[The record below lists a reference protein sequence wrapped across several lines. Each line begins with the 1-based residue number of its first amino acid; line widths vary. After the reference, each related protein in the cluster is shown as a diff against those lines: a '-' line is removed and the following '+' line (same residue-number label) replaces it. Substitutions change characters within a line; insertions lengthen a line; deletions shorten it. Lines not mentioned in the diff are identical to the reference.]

1 MLICITYVVICTILS
16 MICFHYGCKN
26 MSIRQ
31 AILIALSIMLMQP
44 FIQFGA
50 EFLKV
55 FLG

>member
-1 MLICITYVVICTILS
+1 MLIYITHIVICTILS
-16 MICFHYGCKN
+16 MICFHYGCNN

-44 FIQFGA
+44 FIQFCI

-55 FLG
+55 FFR